1 MANVPEL
8 TDGLGKFI
16 VFGII
21 VSIGMSLGGLT
32 GYAINPARDLGPR
45 LAHAVLPIKGKGSSN
60 WGYGIVTLIGPVI
73 GAVAAVLLLVLFRGK
88 ITKNRTRGVRE
99 ESLTG

>member
-1 MANVPEL
+1 MDFAIKGMAQVPNL
-8 TDGLGKFI
+8 DDGMGKLL

-45 LAHAVLPIKGKGSSN
+45 LAHAVLPIKDKGSSN
-60 WGYGIVTLIGPVI
+60 FGYGLIVPIIGPII
-73 GAVAAVLLLVLFRGK
+73 GALAAVLVYGL
-88 ITKNRTRGVRE
+88 IPW
-99 ESLTG
+99 

>member
-1 MANVPEL
+1 M
-8 TDGLGKFI
+8 GLNYLF

-45 LAHAVLPIKGKGSSN
+45 IAHAILPIKGKGSSR
-60 WGYGIVTLIGPVI
+60 WDYAIVPILGPIVG
-73 GAVAAVLLLVLFRGK
+73 GALAAWLFM
-88 ITKNRTRGVRE
+88 IIPW
-99 ESLTG
+99 